1 LFEFNRRA
9 RPLAAPKLTL
19 GKANLL
25 ANPPISAPPSNVA
38 PTLSVSVL
46 IDTYNHER
54 FIEKAINSVLEQD
67 FPAAEREIIVVDDG
81 SIDRTPEIVQCF
93 EPNLRY
99 IRKENGGQASAFNA
113 GIPECRGQIIAFLD
127 GDDYWLPG
135 KLSRVTEV
143 LSKNPAVGFVG
154 HAIKES
160 LPDGQERISALA
172 KDEKFRIQSLDSA
185 KLFRLRKSLLGTS
198 RMTMRAEIARRILP
212 VPEALVFEADEYLF
226 TLAAAMSEV
235 VILKEPLT
243 CYVIHGS
250 NLYVSAGS
258 GKAGLRRKQQVMAE
272 LASSLQKALQAQG
285 LPTDVG
291 DGVVEIVQAEA
302 DQFRLM
308 LDGGA
313 SWETVRAEN
322 KLCEVLHDDASKSQ
336 KFFRALSMIPAFVL
350 PPRWFY
356 AGRRWLGDQTWYRS
370 VRQEALPVPG
380 ISAVSN
386 SEESQI

>member
-1 LFEFNRRA
+1 V
-9 RPLAAPKLTL
+9 PVGYAAIDT
-19 GKANLL
+19 GKANFL
-25 ANPPISAPPSNVA
+25 ANPPISALPKKVPNV
-38 PTLSVSVL
+38 LSVSVL

-81 SIDRTPEIVQCF
+81 STDRTPEIVQRF
-93 EPNLRY
+93 EPSLRY

-135 KLSRVTEV
+135 KLSRVAEV

-160 LPDGQERISALA
+160 LTDGQERISAPA
-172 KDEKFRIQSLDSA
+172 KDEKFRIQSPDSA
-185 KLFRLRKSLLGTS
+185 KLFRLRKSFLGTS
-198 RMTMRAEIARRILP
+198 RMTMRAELARRILP

-226 TLAAAMSEV
+226 TLAAVMSEV

-250 NLYVSAGS
+250 NLYVIAGS
-258 GKAGLRRKQQVMAE
+258 GKAGLRRKQQVMAA
-272 LASSLQKALQAQG
+272 LASSLQKALRAQG
-285 LPTDVG
+285 LPTDVV
-291 DGVVEIVQAEA
+291 DSVAEIVQAEA

-313 SWETVRAEN
+313 PWETVRAEN
-322 KLCEVLHDDASKSQ
+322 KLFEVLHDDASRSQ

-356 AGRRWLGDQTWYRS
+356 AGRRWLGDRTWYRN

-386 SEESQI
+386 SEESKI

>member
-1 LFEFNRRA
+1 V
-9 RPLAAPKLTL
+9 PVGYAAIDT
-19 GKANLL
+19 GKANFL
-25 ANPPISAPPSNVA
+25 ANPPISALPKKVPNV
-38 PTLSVSVL
+38 LFVSVL

-81 SIDRTPEIVQCF
+81 STDRTPEIVQRF

-160 LPDGQERISALA
+160 LTDGQERISAPA

-185 KLFRLRKSLLGTS
+185 KLFRLRKSFLGTS

-226 TLAAAMSEV
+226 TLAAVMSEV
-235 VILKEPLT
+235 VTLKEPLT

-258 GKAGLRRKQQVMAE
+258 GKAGLRRKQQVMAA
-272 LASSLQKALQAQG
+272 LASSLQKALRAQG
-285 LPTDVG
+285 LPTDVV
-291 DGVVEIVQAEA
+291 DCVVEIVQAEA

-313 SWETVRAEN
+313 PWETVRAEN
-322 KLCEVLHDDASKSQ
+322 KLFEALHDDASKSQ
-336 KFFRALSMIPAFVL
+336 KFFRALSMIPALVL

-356 AGRRWLGDQTWYRS
+356 AGRRWLGDQTWYRN

-380 ISAVSN
+380 ISAVSS
-386 SEESQI
+386 SEESKI